1 MENSPSRPQSARGI
15 PAASRSSSA
24 PRCPSSQRGSSLPRE
39 PTGDVGR
46 GPPQRAASSIDCSSF
61 DRGNGPVPPHNLPG
75 RTAYTRNI
83 LGGSPVPQG
92 PPSSFGPGA
101 GIEDLGY
108 KVSPGQ
114 FQASLV
120 QTVESLLQSKLSQAP
135 NNSQR
140 RASKVS
146 GSEGSLQRD
155 LSLPTMVDDLVLYTE
170 PQDEHDQRPGLGS
183 VQLKGRAEVMQQWLR
198 PDLPQANLRSER
210 RDPLPRALQL
220 RNSAQAQ
227 DAEMEWSTL
236 SDASRQAIRQWVA
249 GQLGG
254 RHCMLVLEQGCAE
267 TAVPPTS
274 ETSMLPDLRGGAV
287 LNVLLGLFAEGGL
300 LNPQGLGSW
309 LFQAVFSKHPQQVLE
324 EALEQCILEIGDPR
338 LERLT
343 DISPEQVNLALRR
356 LLLKAQFRSCGTLGL
371 AGSQDEC
378 TKLQVWL
385 ELARLHVEGWPG
397 IAGAPPSKER
407 PQRPSTDKAFG
418 DGGVLKELGKQEIEL
433 EAESQQMSLETLR
446 AQNRLIE
453 EYVMRLVRQRD
464 ELKQVTKL
472 AEERDSYYI
481 LGLSGPSA
489 SEEEVKKAYR
499 NLARREH
506 PDKAGIGNKKRFQAI
521 QHAYTSILKKRQ
533 LGGPAVPEEEVRDEA
548 PKEVVSTLLNESY
561 GYGMQAQEA
570 ADSVAVGAHR
580 AMRAWEDS
588 EGKRRSL
595 RGLRELTRQ
604 SAVELRG
611 LGQQLRS
618 LGRAT
623 VATVRCAEAFLS
635 DNNDIA
641 DTLSTGMALRDRCA
655 IVEDAGNACA
665 TSAELLERI
674 SEATEATL
682 KKVEKAAPDAN
693 DGNNL
698 QRLGTRLLTE
708 SLARSSSV
716 ARRTAEEAISCA
728 RKTLDLHKGL
738 MMLDAEARKERERLR
753 KRQQCPEDEPMPAAD
768 AERPTE
774 KPSTGQKETK
784 DAKKPEEVP
793 RTPRSRPITPLA
805 LQTPRDQLKSA
816 AKRVKERHVSLRVK
830 NLRFLAS
837 LNEEALRTQ
846 ARLFALLERSEG
858 ALIPEISVSQKGVIF
873 DLVAQLLDFALAEAG
888 KLAGNLANAPA
899 RILER
904 VMSFAL
910 ALEHGKELAMPVD
923 SRTQALKL
931 ASLIDTQLLCQVVTG
946 PFRRRLLALARKRC
960 EGGYANRRSSSG
972 SMKAWEEAANACCE
986 RIACCIQQA
995 VMQNGSE
1002 TQGQATS

>member
-1 MENSPSRPQSARGI
+1 MPPH
-15 PAASRSSSA
+15 
-24 PRCPSSQRGSSLPRE
+24 SLP
-39 PTGDVGR
+39 
-46 GPPQRAASSIDCSSF
+46 S
-61 DRGNGPVPPHNLPG
+61 

-83 LGGSPVPQG
+83 LGGSPTPQG
-92 PPSSFGPGA
+92 PPSSFGPG

-108 KVSPGQ
+108 KKVTPGQ

-120 QTVESLLQSKLSQAP
+120 QTVESLLQSKLSQAAST
-135 NNSQR
+135 SQR
-140 RASKVS
+140 KTVTKVS
-146 GSEGSLQRD
+146 GSEGQLQRD
-155 LSLPTMVDDLVLYTE
+155 ISLPTMVDDLVLYTQ
-170 PQDEHDQRPGLGS
+170 PQDENDQKPGLGA
-183 VQLKGRAEVMQQWLR
+183 VQPKGRAEVMQQWLR
-198 PDLPQANLRSER
+198 PDLPQASLRPER
-210 RDPLPRALQL
+210 RDPIPRALQL
-220 RNSAQAQ
+220 RSSQAQ
-227 DAEMEWSTL
+227 DAEMEWSSL

-267 TAVPPTS
+267 TSVPPTS
-274 ETSMLPDLRGGAV
+274 ETSLQPDLRGGAV
-287 LNVLLGLFAEGGL
+287 LNVLSGLFAEGGL

-324 EALEQCILEIGDPR
+324 EALEQCILEIDDPR
-338 LERLT
+338 LERLA

-356 LLLKAQFRSCGTLGL
+356 LLLKAQFRSCSPLSCLEGP
-371 AGSQDEC
+371 GSQDEC

-397 IAGAPPSKER
+397 VAGAPASKER
-407 PQRPSTDKAFG
+407 PQRAPSDKAFG

-481 LGLSGPSA
+481 LGLNGPSV

-499 NLARREH
+499 NLARKEH

-521 QHAYTSILKKRQ
+521 QQAYTSILKQRQ
-533 LGGPAVPEEEVRDEA
+533 LGGPAVAEEVRDEA
-548 PKEVVSTLLNESY
+548 PKEVVSAILNESY
-561 GYGMQAQEA
+561 NYGMQAQEA
-570 ADSVAVGAHR
+570 ADCVAVGAHR
-580 AMRAWEDS
+580 AMRVWEDS

-611 LGQQLRS
+611 LGQQLRL

-623 VATVRCAEAFLS
+623 NATVRCAEAFLN
-635 DNNDIA
+635 DTNDIA
-641 DTLSTGMALRDRCA
+641 ESLSTGMALRDRCA
-655 IVEDAGNACA
+655 IVEDAGSACT

-682 KKVEKAAPDAN
+682 KKVEKAAPDAS

-728 RKTLDLHKGL
+728 SKALDLHKGL

-753 KRQQCPEDEPMPAAD
+753 KRQQSPEDEPVPAAD
-768 AERPTE
+768 VERPKE
-774 KPSTGQKETK
+774 KPSSTGHKESKET
-784 DAKKPEEVP
+784 KKPEEPP
-793 RTPRSRPITPLA
+793 RTPRPITPA
-805 LQTPRDQLKSA
+805 MQTPRDQLKSA

-858 ALIPEISVSQKGVIF
+858 ALLPEISVSQKGVIF

-888 KLAGNLANAPA
+888 KLAGNLSTAPA
-899 RILER
+899 RIMER

-946 PFRRRLLALARKRC
+946 PFRRRLLALARRRC
-960 EGGYANRRSSSG
+960 EGGCNRRSSSG
-972 SMKAWEEAANACCE
+972 PMKAWEEAANACCE

-995 VMQNGSE
+995 MVQNGDARGRG
-1002 TQGQATS
+1002 T